1 MLSLER
7 MEQRLDNPKACYIFH
22 QCFHK
27 AAVGEVRWKDCVERR
42 EGRMGNNTTEAFALL
57 LFANNYKAWLCEEKL
72 NHGDALSTEHDE
84 DTGGKESIVDKLL
97 EEQEF
102 VLEEAA
108 ELEDMLVV
116 CDAENTSYK
125 KAVKERE
132 EWIVDFKA
140 SPVCGEM
147 LRSWT
152 ESACATRENAENAS
166 SNELPNKKERD
177 KKERKIMKG
186 CKKWTGTADEGE
198 RKFKG

>member
-7 MEQRLDNPKACYIFH
+7 MERRLDNPKACYIFCQH
-22 QCFHK
+22 FCK
-27 AAVGEVRWKDCVERR
+27 TAVGEVRWKECVERR

-57 LFANNYKAWLCEEKL
+57 LFVNNCKAWLHEEKL
-72 NHGDALSTEHDE
+72 NHGDALSTECDE

-116 CDAENTSYK
+116 CDAKSTSHK

-132 EWIVDFKA
+132 EWITDFKA
-140 SPVCGEM
+140 RPVCGEM
-147 LRSWT
+147 LRSWA

-166 SNELPNKKERD
+166 SNELPNKKERE
-177 KKERKIMKG
+177 KKRG
-186 CKKWTGTADEGE
+186 
-198 RKFKG
+198 RQ